1 MLWKLSVFLRGYLL
15 FSNMDTLPPPPAFLS
30 GILSFLLSF
39 FALANNLLESENDEI
54 PPPPLFLA
62 TVMNTFL
69 ILLPLLALF
78 NQRNY
83 ALIGRLFPHFRGIRN
98 HGRDV
103 WAVLERNPHIFWY
116 CTGET
121 PESLETVVENIF
133 ADVTSPRHLPRVPT
147 SNRRRRCLLDVRN
160 RVLLGFIWL
169 RQYLKIHVLAY
180 IFGISKSTVAEEIYH
195 IVPILYV
202 RYRHYISWHGLNQWR
217 DFLNTLPHF
226 PNAVGAIDGTIHQ
239 VRRPS
244 GPRQADFYR
253 GDKKCHFMSSQ
264 MVVDADGMIVLL
276 VAGWVL
282 LSPFKHKFAI
292 ICGHY
297 SNAVNVS

>member
-1 MLWKLSVFLRGYLL
+1 
-15 FSNMDTLPPPPAFLS
+15 
-30 GILSFLLSF
+30 
-39 FALANNLLESENDEI
+39 
-54 PPPPLFLA
+54 
-62 TVMNTFL
+62 MNTFL

-202 RYRHYISWHGLNQWR
+202 LYRHYISWHGLNQWR

-226 PNAVGAIDGTIHQ
+226 PNAVGTIDGTIHQ

>member
-1 MLWKLSVFLRGYLL
+1 MKTISFSQRMSTFQQHGY
-15 FSNMDTLPPPPAFLS
+15 SATSS
-30 GILSFLLSF
+30 GIFIWDPFLFAVLSF

-217 DFLNTLPHF
+217 DFL
-226 PNAVGAIDGTIHQ
+226 
-239 VRRPS
+239 R
-244 GPRQADFYR
+244 
-253 GDKKCHFMSSQ
+253 
-264 MVVDADGMIVLL
+264 
-276 VAGWVL
+276 
-282 LSPFKHKFAI
+282 
-292 ICGHY
+292 
-297 SNAVNVS
+297 VNVCKNQTKSRNSGKSVKIQNRSNLSWW